1 MLKKIRI
8 SFSNEGMSATVIKGI
23 KIIYIKLPK
32 IIRDYSTYIF
42 CKLLGERLVF
52 SLVFSVFKFK
62 CKYNL
67 FLGKERCLWLG
78 KHLSLHVLKTIY
90 MNPNEIKYQSKGG
103 IVPYIQ
109 SGDWDL
115 KKKPFKLHD
124 TIKEIYEDN
133 IPLKETAQYKRMKAA
148 VEDKD
153 WGNAYWCRSQNE
165 LDNHFKILTDALSDI
180 KNGKYLSQ
188 NELSQDIQNKKK
200 ELYYPNEI
208 LVSIDRDGNYL
219 HEKGGSHRLSMA
231 KICNLSRIPVVVI
244 RKHYEYVKNKEC
256 FQQ

>member
-1 MLKKIRI
+1 MLKYFKKKLKHIYNTIRAYLRDLPTLVLFRILGPRKAYSYVLKI
-8 SFSNEGMSATVIKGI
+8 F
-23 KIIYIKLPK
+23 
-32 IIRDYSTYIF
+32 
-42 CKLLGERLVF
+42 RLR
-52 SLVFSVFKFK
+52 

-78 KHLSLHVLKTIY
+78 KHLGLYAYKTIY
-90 MNPNEIKYQSKGG
+90 INPKEIKYQLKGG

-115 KKKPFKLHD
+115 KKKPFRLHD
-124 TIKEIYEDN
+124 TIKEIYVDN
-133 IPLKETAQYKRMKAA
+133 IPLKETKQYRRMKTAI
-148 VEDKD
+148 ENKD
-153 WGNAYWCRSQNE
+153 WGKAYWCRSQSE
-165 LDNHFKILTDALSDI
+165 LDNHFKILADALSDI

-188 NELSQDIQNKKK
+188 SELSQDIQNMKK

-231 KICNLSRIPVVVI
+231 RICNLSRIPIVVI
-244 RKHYEYVKNKEC
+244 RKHYEYVKNQEWLLD
-256 FQQ
+256 